1 MRLYNRLN
9 DYIDCLYMSGNLSE
23 IIDLIILISCVFFCV
38 HIFACYWTYI
48 AFATEYL
55 DNNWLIKYNV

>member
-1 MRLYNRLN
+1 MG
-9 DYIDCLYMSGNLSE
+9 GNLSE

-55 DNNWLIKYNV
+55 DNNWLIKYNVLS